1 MKTEQ
6 TYRLDEMVRRL
17 VPQGAKDDDIY
28 RLKRRIQNWVT
39 AGLVVPVTPKHEGRG
54 FHRRFDHQELCKVAV
69 LLELAKY
76 RLSAD
81 IMESLARMFDRSHP
95 KRKEEWDTW
104 YSGFNPPHTS
114 FGRLLEQAKQ
124 GKDAFIHI
132 HWHEAE
138 GPFPAESS
146 IEWGDSLKLVPKA
159 PSQIIVS
166 LVPLIGDLG

>member
-1 MKTEQ
+1 MVTGE
-6 TYRLDEMVRRL
+6 TYRLDEMVRHL
-17 VPQGAKDDDIY
+17 MPQGAKDDEIY

-54 FHRRFDHQELCKVAV
+54 FHRRFDHHELCKAAV

-81 IMESLARMFDRSHP
+81 IMETLARMFDRAHP
-95 KRKEEWDTW
+95 DRQQEWDTRD
-104 YSGFNPPHTS
+104 SGIDPPRTS
-114 FGRLLEQAKQ
+114 FGHLVERGKQ

-146 IEWGDSLKLVPKA
+146 IEWGDSLELVPNA

-166 LVPLIGDLG
+166 LGPLIGTL